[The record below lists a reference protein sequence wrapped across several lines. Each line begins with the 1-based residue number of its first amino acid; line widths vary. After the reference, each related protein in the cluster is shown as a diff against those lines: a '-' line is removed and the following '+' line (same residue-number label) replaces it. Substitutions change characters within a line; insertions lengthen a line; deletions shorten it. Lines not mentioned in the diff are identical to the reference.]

1 MDSII
6 DVVAA
11 ASARGMAV
19 RPKVGGF
26 PYLAESLRQAGV
38 VKYYFDVTSMTVVY
52 VTDRGDVLQPGS
64 LPRSEK
70 AVIPPYDETAL
81 IDAIRTDQRGE
92 STFPEFI
99 EASLRAGVI
108 RYEVDSVVRTCT
120 YFGARGERYVED
132 YPAVELPASFGVDA

>member
-1 MDSII
+1 MKW
-6 DVVAA
+6 VLALAVAA
-11 ASARGMAV
+11 LLAGAAPAQATPV
-19 RPKVGGF
+19 QLKV
-26 PYLAESLRQAGV
+26 S
-38 VKYYFDVTSMTVVY
+38 
-52 VTDRGDVLQPGS
+52 
-64 LPRSEK
+64 
-70 AVIPPYDETAL
+70 
-81 IDAIRTDQRGE
+81 QRGE